1 MQKYVSRACLTL
13 PNHYKMPPHSTKRKR
28 EDDCIMY
35 TQSKNGFDLANPT
48 VLSCIN
54 ILMLHC
60 HTLVEMIIRVKKD
73 EPCNAIWMEYT
84 FCMKIKYRRR
94 CGIYQQGHI
103 R

>member
-1 MQKYVSRACLTL
+1 MIVLCKRSQK
-13 PNHYKMPPHSTKRKR
+13 NF
-28 EDDCIMY
+28 
-35 TQSKNGFDLANPT
+35 FDLANPT

-73 EPCNAIWMEYT
+73 EPCNAIWMKYT
-84 FCMKIKYRRR
+84 YCMKIKYRRR

>member
-1 MQKYVSRACLTL
+1 
-13 PNHYKMPPHSTKRKR
+13 MPPHSTKRKS
-28 EDDCIMY
+28 EDDCIMK
-35 TQSKNGFDLANPT
+35 TQSKNFFDLANPT
-48 VLSCIN
+48 VWSCIN